1 MIGMLSLMHEEYIA
15 ANNYNGIKV
24 FQETVDQLTIA
35 FSSLTNSSITPEV
48 IGGGI
53 IGCTF
58 SVLFTSLFSYNGMKI
73 VSWTLCIVGV
83 SLFTGF
89 SIADFVKNTSSKSQR
104 KCYPRKK
111 RKKKTQFKQKESS
124 FDPNKK
130 PVITG
135 TSDEPVKRRKKSYN
149 FKP

>member
-15 ANNYNGIKV
+15 TNNYNGIKV

-89 SIADFVKNTSSKSQR
+89 SIADFVKNTSSKSQK
-104 KCYPRKK
+104 KCYQE
-111 RKKKTQFKQKESS
+111 RKKKEKDTIQAKESS
-124 FDPNKK
+124 FDQIKNQLLL
-130 PVITG
+130 VLLM
-135 TSDEPVKRRKKSYN
+135 N
-149 FKP
+149 Q